1 MDLFGLPVPIP
12 STYLLVLTVVG
23 FINMCV
29 ALAVPAWRRPASVLA
44 VALMAGNVFAADL
57 ADVLRVASA
66 ALTPVLAVVCVLRMR
81 QPLAADRAL
90 A

>member
-1 MDLFGLPVPIP
+1 MDLLGLPIPVP
-12 STYLLVLTVVG
+12 STYLLVLTALG

-29 ALAVPAWRRPASVLA
+29 ALAVPSWRRPASVVA
-44 VALMAGNVFAADL
+44 VGLMAGNVFAADL

-66 ALTPVLAVVCVLRMR
+66 ALTPVLAVVCVLRLR
-81 QPLAADRAL
+81 QPLAADRAV